1 MTGDP
6 GMDFYEP
13 PRQPYRATRV
23 QPVPIMVVLIMIVG
37 TLVGGYVLALKAG
50 WLKRAEPSA
59 SATGEGAGI
68 KSKIAYPVEPQ
79 PVRQTVNG
87 QDPLEELKRWLNQR
101 FSAIEARL
109 TALENQPKPKPA
121 TPPPP
126 VKQPKL
132 AAAPIQPKPHR
143 PMLFVSNKVE
153 PKESDE
159 DTYLL
164 APAATKIPCVVET
177 AMSSD
182 TGKTFTAKIRNGIYD
197 TKTGQYLLIPQ
208 GSMLLGEYGGASLV
222 FGNERLPTMALSLA
236 LPDGRSVD
244 LGDAPV
250 MNQAGMSG
258 LVSDVNNHWW
268 RLIGATLVLGALRG
282 GQQAVYTVVNPSDT
296 AGAIASGI
304 SSATSQVGQ
313 TKLNRAIDTRPT
325 ITVEAGTLCQ
335 IVLTKPLKLAA
346 YATQP

>member
-1 MTGDP
+1 MIGDP
-6 GMDFYEP
+6 PPDFYEP

-23 QPVPIMVVLIMIVG
+23 QPVPVMVVLMLLIG
-37 TLVGGYVLALKAG
+37 TLVGGYVLAVKAG
-50 WLKRAEPSA
+50 WLKRAEQSA

-68 KSKIAYPVEPQ
+68 KSKISYPVEPQ

-87 QDPLEELKRWLNQR
+87 ADPMEELKRWLNQK

-126 VKQPKL
+126 VQQPKP
-132 AAAPIQPKPHR
+132 AAAPAQPKPHR
-143 PMLFVSNKVE
+143 PMLFINNTVE
-153 PKESDE
+153 PRDMDE

-182 TGKTFTAKIRNGIYD
+182 TGKTFTAKIRNGVYD
-197 TKTGQYLLIPQ
+197 TATGHRLLIPQ
-208 GSMLLGEYGGASLV
+208 GSTLLGEYQGASLV
-222 FGNERLPTMALSLA
+222 FGNERLPTMALSLS

-244 LGDAPV
+244 LGNAPV
-250 MNQAGMSG
+250 MNQAGMAG
-258 LVSDVNNHWW
+258 LVSDVNNHWG

-282 GQQAVYTVVNPSDT
+282 GQQAVSTVVTPGDT
-296 AGAIASGI
+296 AGAVVSGVG
-304 SSATSQVGQ
+304 SAVGQVGQ
-313 TKLNRAIDTRPT
+313 QKLGRALDTRPT
-325 ITVEAGTLCQ
+325 ITVDAGTLCQ

-346 YATQP
+346 YSALP